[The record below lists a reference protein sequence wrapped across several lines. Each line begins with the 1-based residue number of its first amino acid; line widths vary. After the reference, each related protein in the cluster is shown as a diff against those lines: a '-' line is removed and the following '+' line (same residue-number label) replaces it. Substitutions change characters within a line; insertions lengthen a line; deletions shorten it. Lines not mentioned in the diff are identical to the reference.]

1 MFSMRSQD
9 TYTGL
14 SVVTCHQNP
23 NVPVLLTHFFPLLS
37 LLAAVEKLS
46 LLQILI
52 LITDLKLF

>member
-9 TYTGL
+9 ICLGL
-14 SVVTCHQNP
+14 SVVKRLQNL
-23 NVPVLLTHFFPLLS
+23 NVPALLTHFFPLLS
-37 LLAAVEKLS
+37 LLAAVLKLA